1 MQNYYEIL
9 GTSKDA
15 TQDEI
20 KKAYRQKS
28 KMYHPDINKSDNA
41 EAMMKKVNQAYDV
54 LGDPAKRQQYDT
66 MGSNPYQY
74 QNQSGQQYYGRQT
87 YTSADE
93 FFEEFMRQFYGQQ
106 QQQRQQYYQQQ
117 PRRRVFNPFSF
128 FFRMMFGYYIINSIM
143 NLLAMLFAG

>member
-66 MGSNPYQY
+66 MGSNPYQ
-74 QNQSGQQYYGRQT
+74 NQGSQQYYGRQT

-106 QQQRQQYYQQQ
+106 QQRQQYYQQQ
-117 PRRRVFNPFSF
+117 PRRRVFNPLSF
-128 FFRMMFGYYIINSIM
+128 FFRMMFGYYIINFIM

>member
-66 MGSNPYQY
+66 MGSNPYQ
-74 QNQSGQQYYGRQT
+74 NQGSQQYYGRQT

-106 QQQRQQYYQQQ
+106 QQRQQYYQQQ
-117 PRRRVFNPFSF
+117 PRRRVFNPLSF
-128 FFRMMFGYYIINSIM
+128 FFRMMFGYYIINYIM
-143 NLLAMLFAG
+143 SLLAMLFAG

>member
-66 MGSNPYQY
+66 MGSNPYQ
-74 QNQSGQQYYGRQT
+74 NQGGQQYYGRQT

-106 QQQRQQYYQQQ
+106 QQRQQYYQQQ
-117 PRRRVFNPFSF
+117 PRRRVFNPLSF
-128 FFRMMFGYYIINSIM
+128 LFRMMFGYYIINFIM
-143 NLLAMLFAG
+143 NILAMLFAG

>member
-66 MGSNPYQY
+66 MGSNPYQ
-74 QNQSGQQYYGRQT
+74 NQSGQQYYGRQT

-106 QQQRQQYYQQQ
+106 QQRQQYYQQQ
-117 PRRRVFNPFSF
+117 PRRRVFNPLSF
-128 FFRMMFGYYIINSIM
+128 FFRMMFGYYIINFIM
-143 NLLAMLFAG
+143 NLLAMLFTG

>member
-66 MGSNPYQY
+66 MGSNPYQ
-74 QNQSGQQYYGRQT
+74 NQGGQQYYGRQT

-106 QQQRQQYYQQQ
+106 QQRQQYYQQQ
-117 PRRRVFNPFSF
+117 PRRRVFNPLSF
-128 FFRMMFGYYIINSIM
+128 FFRMMFGYYIINFIM
-143 NLLAMLFAG
+143 NILAMLFAG

>member
-66 MGSNPYQY
+66 MGSNPYQ
-74 QNQSGQQYYGRQT
+74 NQGGQQYYGRQT

-106 QQQRQQYYQQQ
+106 QQRQQYYQQQ
-117 PRRRVFNPFSF
+117 PRRRVFNPLSF
-128 FFRMMFGYYIINSIM
+128 LFRMMFGYYIINFIM

>member
-66 MGSNPYQY
+66 MGSNPYQ
-74 QNQSGQQYYGRQT
+74 NQGGQQYYGRQT

-106 QQQRQQYYQQQ
+106 QQRQQYYQQQ
-117 PRRRVFNPFSF
+117 PRRRVFNPLSF
-128 FFRMMFGYYIINSIM
+128 FFRMMFGYYIINYIM
-143 NLLAMLFAG
+143 SLLAMLFAG

>member
-66 MGSNPYQY
+66 MGSNPC
-74 QNQSGQQYYGRQT
+74 QNQGGQQYYGRQT

-106 QQQRQQYYQQQ
+106 QQRQQYYQQQ
-117 PRRRVFNPFSF
+117 PRRRVFNPLSF
-128 FFRMMFGYYIINSIM
+128 FFRMMFGYYIINFIM

>member
-9 GTSKDA
+9 GTSKGA

-66 MGSNPYQY
+66 MGSNPYQ
-74 QNQSGQQYYGRQT
+74 NQSGQQYYGRQT

-106 QQQRQQYYQQQ
+106 QQRQQYYQQQ
-117 PRRRVFNPFSF
+117 PRRRVFNPLSF
-128 FFRMMFGYYIINSIM
+128 FFRMMFGYYIINFIM

>member
-66 MGSNPYQY
+66 MGSNPYQ
-74 QNQSGQQYYGRQT
+74 NQSGQQYYGRQT

-106 QQQRQQYYQQQ
+106 QQRQQYYQQQ
-117 PRRRVFNPFSF
+117 PRRRVFNPLSF
-128 FFRMMFGYYIINSIM
+128 FFRMMFGYYIINFIM

>member
-66 MGSNPYQY
+66 MGSNPYQ
-74 QNQSGQQYYGRQT
+74 NQGGQQYYGRQT

-106 QQQRQQYYQQQ
+106 QQRQQYYQQQ
-117 PRRRVFNPFSF
+117 PRRRVFNPLSF
-128 FFRMMFGYYIINSIM
+128 FFRMMFGYYIINFIM

>member
-66 MGSNPYQY
+66 MGSNPYQ
-74 QNQSGQQYYGRQT
+74 NQSGQQYYGRQT

-106 QQQRQQYYQQQ
+106 QQRQQYYQQQ
-117 PRRRVFNPFSF
+117 PRRRVFNPLSF